1 MLKELDIKRF
11 NFCLG
16 LGRRFYVLCKLLGRY
31 AENIGVAYRIPLNY
45 SPELEISSL
54 KADFYIRYMDDP
66 FNPYYPHNNP
76 DSSMVTQMFKF
87 CGGEIYINIFKNI
100 NYQEF
105 RKFYFERYTPEIAD
119 KFYAGTRCI
128 VPVELNINAFH
139 IKCRYGDLDVINN
152 QRIPLIDA
160 MYRSDEVVEFIYK
173 VIQLLMFSSIYYI
186 SLLKESFFSRDLV
199 DSTLVDWE
207 HVYTSWKPS
216 ICNWITCFSLEME
229 KNRIK
234 KC

>member
-1 MLKELDIKRF
+1 MLKELDIQRF

-16 LGRRFYVLCKLLGRY
+16 LGRRFYVLCRLLSRY
-31 AENIGVAYRIPLNY
+31 AENIGIEKRICLNY
-45 SPELEISSL
+45 PPELEISSL
-54 KADFYIRYMDDP
+54 KADFYIRYMDTP
-66 FNPYYPHNNP
+66 FNPYYPFDESN
-76 DSSMVTQMFKF
+76 SSRVSQLFKF

-128 VPVELNINAFH
+128 VPVELNLNSFH
-139 IKCRYGDLDVINN
+139 IKCGYGDLDVIDN

-173 VIQLLMFSSIYYI
+173 VIQLLMFSSIYYV
-186 SLLKESFFSRDLV
+186 LLLFESSN
-199 DSTLVDWE
+199 STVIDFD
-207 HVYTSWKPS
+207 HIYTSWKPS
-216 ICNWITCFSLEME
+216 ICNWMTCFSLE
-229 KNRIK
+229 K
-234 KC
+234 K

>member
-16 LGRRFYVLCKLLGRY
+16 LGRRFYVLCRLLSRY
-31 AENIGVAYRIPLNY
+31 AENIGIEKRICLNY
-45 SPELEISSL
+45 PPELEISSL
-54 KADFYIRYMDDP
+54 KADFYIRYMDTP
-66 FNPYYPHNNP
+66 FNPYYANDAP
-76 DSSMVTQMFKF
+76 SQTRVTQLFKF

-128 VPVELNINAFH
+128 VPVELNINSFH
-139 IKCRYGDLDVINN
+139 IKCGYGDLDVIDN

-173 VIQLLMFSSIYYI
+173 VIQLLMFSSIYYV
-186 SLLKESFFSRDLV
+186 LLLFESSN
-199 DSTLVDWE
+199 STVIDFD
-207 HVYTSWKPS
+207 HIYTSWEPS
-216 ICNWITCFSLEME
+216 ICNWMTCFSLE
-229 KNRIK
+229 K
-234 KC
+234 K